1 MLLSNEFRSA
11 RPADELFGLL
21 SDIERVAPCLPG
33 AMLEGRH
40 EDGWIGR
47 MSVRIGPI
55 KASYRGTLRRL
66 EFDEGDRRSVMV
78 ASADEENGGGNAEAR
93 ITTWVEGLADGS
105 LVRVE
110 TDLQLRGRLAQFG
123 RGAIDKV
130 AQRMMDVFATN
141 LEQAADVLVAPA
153 GAEISEREPAMG
165 RRPTPAAGQ
174 VEGALDLGTLGFGLP
189 RWAIPAAAGA
199 LIGFGYG
206 YLAGQL
212 RELRR

>member
-11 RPADELFGLL
+11 RPADELFTLL
-21 SDIERVAPCLPG
+21 SDVERIAPCLPG
-33 AMLEGRH
+33 ATLEGPH

-55 KASYRGTLRRL
+55 KASYRGTVRRL
-66 EFDEGDRRSVMV
+66 ELDEGDRRSVMV
-78 ASADEENGGGNAEAR
+78 ASADEENGGGDAEAR
-93 ITTWVEGLADGS
+93 ITTWVEGLPEGS

-130 AQRMMDVFATN
+130 AQRMMDVFAAN
-141 LEQAADVLVAPA
+141 LEQAADVLVAP
-153 GAEISEREPAMG
+153 GGGQIPEPEPATG
-165 RRPTPAAGQ
+165 RRPAPAAARTDD
-174 VEGALDLGTLGFGLP
+174 ALDLGTLGFGVP
-189 RWAIPAAAGA
+189 RWALPAAAGA

-206 YLAGQL
+206 YLAGRL
-212 RELRR
+212 AERRR